1 MYCIVYVLYKHCIC
15 ACVSVY
21 LFFFSFTNGIYSSA
35 WNASNLLLDINFFE
49 GHYIIWHY
57 FNFNIKVNFGIK
69 VPLNPDIPGS
79 LHGSM
84 NYKKR
89 NLMIHEEL
97 NIVLILM
104 DLVSFGDEGYLN
116 FIHHLIQIHR

>member
-1 MYCIVYVLYKHCIC
+1 MYCIIYIQYKHCIC

-49 GHYIIWHY
+49 EHYIIWHY
-57 FNFNIKVNFGIK
+57 FNFDIKVNFSIK

-84 NYKKR
+84 NYKKK
-89 NLMIHEEL
+89 ET
-97 NIVLILM
+97 
-104 DLVSFGDEGYLN
+104 
-116 FIHHLIQIHR
+116 